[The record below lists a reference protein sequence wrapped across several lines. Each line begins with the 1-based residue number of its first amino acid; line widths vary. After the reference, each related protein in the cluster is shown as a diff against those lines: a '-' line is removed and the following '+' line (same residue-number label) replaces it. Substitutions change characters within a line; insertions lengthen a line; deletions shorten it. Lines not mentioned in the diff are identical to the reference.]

1 MLDDDCRHFNLD
13 CFYIADVYSRDDNIG
28 DNSVHLQREYC
39 VQCSANP
46 LYEYAVSCT
55 YSRSG
60 VFKVDT
66 VGCLSSSFPALLFPM
81 MLWDTHRKYNLAM
94 DSVSYNLGPDF

>member
-1 MLDDDCRHFNLD
+1 MLDDDCRHVNLD
-13 CFYIADVYSRDDNIG
+13 CFYIADVYSRDDNIR

-39 VQCSANP
+39 VQCSADR

-66 VGCLSSSFPALLFPM
+66 VGCLPSSFPALPFPM
-81 MLWDTHRKYNLAM
+81 MLWETHMKYNLAM
-94 DSVSYNLGPDF
+94 DSASYNLSPVF